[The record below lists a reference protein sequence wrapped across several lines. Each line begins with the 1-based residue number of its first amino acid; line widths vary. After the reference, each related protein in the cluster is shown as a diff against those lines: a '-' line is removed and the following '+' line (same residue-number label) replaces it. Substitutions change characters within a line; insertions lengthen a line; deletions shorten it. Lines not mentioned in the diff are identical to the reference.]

1 MGEED
6 KRPEEKVT
14 WDGHSSS
21 AEAAARLARANIT
34 LDEQIQQIQTIM
46 GHLQDETIVP
56 SDVGIEQV
64 PFYEL
69 ITSTILFPCRK

>member
-34 LDEQIQQIQTIM
+34 LDEQIQQIHRTK
-46 GHLQDETIVP
+46 GN
-56 SDVGIEQV
+56 
-64 PFYEL
+64 FYINYYSNQL
-69 ITSTILFPCRK
+69 TRHHFIS